1 MREFCIENQGTNT
14 YLVYT
19 FSEDDVVDTMSL
31 GMLTN
36 NHIQGVTET
45 SFYQM
50 DAVKQVKYNITSK
63 VEIQQM
69 FERTLNRK
77 QVLGIFSGIV
87 NALLEA
93 EEYML
98 EPSSIVLDK
107 KYIFADV
114 STYETTV
121 ICVPVIDS
129 QAQTVN
135 IGMFFKEL
143 VFTAQFDPTENCDYV
158 TKIINF
164 LNSNPTF
171 SLMKFKQLLDG
182 LKFPEKSQAAIKAK
196 AETNALIKKTHS
208 ENTSAN
214 RMQSQMSA
222 PPNMGGNRTAY
233 EKATAQKMPVQTN
246 VSQPMPKMPV
256 QGNMSKPMPNMQVQ
270 QKPEQ
275 KSVGGMQIPGNP
287 SAKMTTDPVKP
298 ANEKQMSRLYLLQ
311 HYSKENAAIYKAQQ
325 EQKKNAKG
333 GKTKKESKKAEQP
346 VSYVVP
352 GAEKLQATH
361 QTTMQSSGN
370 VQKTIGQQFVHP
382 PMQNQM
388 HPNMHQGMQPQPKP
402 PYPAATPNMNIVQ
415 KPVQRPSANFGDTTV
430 LISSSTGETSVL
442 SGADAQRPQ
451 PHLFRIR
458 NNERIV
464 LNKPVFRIGKERS
477 YVDYFVSDNAAV
489 SRSHANIVEHAGN
502 YYVVDTNSTNHT
514 YVNGKMIQS
523 NSEVLLSHGD
533 RLRLANEEFEFRMM

>member
-19 FSEDDVVDTMSL
+19 FSEDDMVDTMSL

-36 NHIQGVTET
+36 NYIQGVTET
-45 SFYQM
+45 TFYQM

-121 ICVPVIDS
+121 ICVPVMES
-129 QAQTVN
+129 QAQNVN
-135 IGMFFKEL
+135 LGMFFKEL

-164 LNSNPTF
+164 LNSSPAF
-171 SLMKFKQLLDG
+171 SLLKFKQLLDE
-182 LKFPEKSQAAIKAK
+182 LKFPVAD
-196 AETNALIKKTHS
+196 KKTVTAEKETPKKSVQSAQNEGYRRQS
-208 ENTSAN
+208 EQ
-214 RMQSQMSA
+214 RM
-222 PPNMGGNRTAY
+222 PER
-233 EKATAQKMPVQTN
+233 KAPVQTESK
-246 VSQPMPKMPV
+246 VPV
-256 QGNMSKPMPNMQVQ
+256 QTSPKVPDASANMAVP
-270 QKPEQ
+270 QKTGG
-275 KSVGGMQIPGNP
+275 KTAAGMQIPGSAP
-287 SAKMTTDPVKP
+287 AKMQTDPVKTQ
-298 ANEKQMSRLYLLQ
+298 NEKQMSRLYLLQ

-325 EQKKNAKG
+325 AEKKNAKG
-333 GKTKKESKKAEQP
+333 GKAKKGNKQEEQQ

-352 GAEKLQATH
+352 GADKLQAAR
-361 QTTMQSSGN
+361 QNAQS
-370 VQKTIGQQFVHP
+370 
-382 PMQNQM
+382 
-388 HPNMHQGMQPQPKP
+388 
-402 PYPAATPNMNIVQ
+402 
-415 KPVQRPSANFGDTTV
+415 PVQQPANFGATTV
-430 LISSSTGETSVL
+430 LNANMNAETSVL
-442 SGADAQRPQ
+442 SGPEAQKQQ
-451 PHLFRIR
+451 PYLFRMK
-458 NNERIV
+458 NNERIM

-489 SRSHANIVEHAGN
+489 SRSHANIVEQNGKF
-502 YYVVDTNSTNHT
+502 YVVDTNSTNHT
-514 YVNGKMIQS
+514 YVNGRMIQS
-523 NSEVLLSHGD
+523 NTEVLLSHGD
-533 RLRLANEEFEFRMM
+533 RVRLANEEFEFHMM

>member
-45 SFYQM
+45 TFYQM

-98 EPSSIVLDK
+98 ELSSIVLDK

-121 ICVPVIDS
+121 ICVPVMES
-129 QAQTVN
+129 QAQSVN
-135 IGMFFKEL
+135 LGLFFKEL

-164 LNSNPTF
+164 LNSSPAF
-171 SLMKFKQLLDG
+171 SLLKFKQLLDE
-182 LKFPEKSQAAIKAK
+182 LKFPTPDKK
-196 AETNALIKKTHS
+196 AEVVKAEAPKKSVQLTQNTDYRSQS
-208 ENTSAN
+208 EQ
-214 RMQSQMSA
+214 RM
-222 PPNMGGNRTAY
+222 PER
-233 EKATAQKMPVQTN
+233 KAPVQTRPKVSDASSN
-246 VSQPMPKMPV
+246 MEVSQGTGAKTTA
-256 QGNMSKPMPNMQVQ
+256 
-270 QKPEQ
+270 
-275 KSVGGMQIPGNP
+275 GMQIPGNDA
-287 SAKMTTDPVKP
+287 AKMQTDSVTP

-325 EQKKNAKG
+325 AEKKNAKG
-333 GKTKKESKKAEQP
+333 GKLKKENKQEEQQ

-352 GAEKLQATH
+352 GADKLQAAGQNAQPAVQRSQGMPERPVQQQPQRMSEH
-361 QTTMQSSGN
+361 PVQQPMNQQNPIQQT
-370 VQKTIGQQFVHP
+370 F
-382 PMQNQM
+382 
-388 HPNMHQGMQPQPKP
+388 HQGVQQP
-402 PYPAATPNMNIVQ
+402 
-415 KPVQRPSANFGDTTV
+415 ANFGATTV
-430 LISSSTGETSVL
+430 LNTNMNAETSVL
-442 SGADAQRPQ
+442 SGPEVQKQQ
-451 PHLFRIR
+451 PYLFRMK
-458 NNERIV
+458 NNERIM

-489 SRSHANIVEHAGN
+489 SRSHANIVEQNGKF
-502 YYVVDTNSTNHT
+502 YVVDTNSTNHT
-514 YVNGKMIQS
+514 YVNGRMIQS
-523 NSEVLLSHGD
+523 NTEVLLSHGD
-533 RLRLANEEFEFRMM
+533 RVRLANEEFEIHMM

>member
-19 FSEDDVVDTMSL
+19 FSEDDMVDTMSL

-45 SFYQM
+45 TFYQM

-87 NALLEA
+87 NALLEV

-121 ICVPVIDS
+121 ICVPVMES
-129 QAQTVN
+129 QAQNVN
-135 IGMFFKEL
+135 LGMFFKEL

-164 LNSNPTF
+164 LNSSPAF
-171 SLMKFKQLLDG
+171 SLLKFKQLLDE
-182 LKFPEKSQAAIKAK
+182 LKFPVAD
-196 AETNALIKKTHS
+196 KKTVTAEKETPKKSVQSAQNEGYRRQS
-208 ENTSAN
+208 EQ
-214 RMQSQMSA
+214 RM
-222 PPNMGGNRTAY
+222 PER
-233 EKATAQKMPVQTN
+233 KAPVQTESK
-246 VSQPMPKMPV
+246 VPV
-256 QGNMSKPMPNMQVQ
+256 QTSPKVPDASANMAVP
-270 QKPEQ
+270 QKTGG
-275 KSVGGMQIPGNP
+275 KTAAGMQIPGSAP
-287 SAKMTTDPVKP
+287 AKMQTDPVKTQ
-298 ANEKQMSRLYLLQ
+298 NEKQMSRLYLLQ

-325 EQKKNAKG
+325 AEKKNAKG
-333 GKTKKESKKAEQP
+333 GKAKKGNKQEEQQ

-352 GAEKLQATH
+352 GADKLQAAR
-361 QTTMQSSGN
+361 QNAQSP
-370 VQKTIGQQFVHP
+370 VQQPQGMPERSVQQQPQGMPERPVQQQP
-382 PMQNQM
+382 QRMPERPAQQPMNPQNPIQQAF
-388 HPNMHQGMQPQPKP
+388 HQGVQQP
-402 PYPAATPNMNIVQ
+402 
-415 KPVQRPSANFGDTTV
+415 ANFGATTV
-430 LISSSTGETSVL
+430 LNANMNAETSVL
-442 SGADAQRPQ
+442 SGPEAQKQQ
-451 PHLFRIR
+451 PYLFRMK
-458 NNERIV
+458 NNERIM
-464 LNKPVFRIGKERS
+464 LNKLVFRIGKERS

-489 SRSHANIVEHAGN
+489 SRSHANIVEQNGKF
-502 YYVVDTNSTNHT
+502 YVVDTNSTNHT
-514 YVNGKMIQS
+514 YVNGRMIQS
-523 NSEVLLSHGD
+523 NTEVLLSHGD
-533 RLRLANEEFEFRMM
+533 RVRLANEEFEFHMM